1 MPLTLRIDDSPELPP
16 GSPNAQR
23 TRSPLRAPF
32 TVCMWITDYCN
43 LACKYCYA
51 MPFSGRRISTER
63 TLELIDEMADI
74 GVFNLTLAGGEPFL
88 HPDILKIILHGTKR
102 GIRVGVLSNGIALD
116 QEVLTVLEKHTN
128 RKNFMLQ
135 ISLDSVDPAINDRT
149 RGQTDKVLENIE
161 RVTKTGIDLQMACVV
176 HKLNVSS
183 AHGMIDAFYPRVKRF
198 HFLNIQR
205 TERTLKHP
213 HLLLAEEDTEYFW
226 SHLSEHAKRFPPDLL
241 LPSLRVQ
248 LRSKGQALG
257 QAEFSMSETPSFD
270 CASCS
275 AGLTHLQ
282 IDSKLNVLGCDI
294 AKDYTIMGNVSER
307 SFSEVYHSAEAH
319 QVRNASYPACYRISN
334 EEGRSLAEDLR

>member
-1 MPLTLRIDDSPELPP
+1 
-16 GSPNAQR
+16 
-23 TRSPLRAPF
+23 
-32 TVCMWITDYCN
+32 
-43 LACKYCYA
+43 

-63 TLELIDEMADI
+63 TLELIDEMAEI

-102 GIRVGVLSNGIALD
+102 GIRVGVLSNGIAVD

-128 RKNFMLQ
+128 LKNFMLQ
-135 ISLDSVDPAINDRT
+135 ISLDSVDPAINNSV
-149 RGQTDKVLENIE
+149 RGKTDKVLENVE
-161 RVTKTGIDLQMACVV
+161 RIAGTGIDLQMACVV

-183 AHGMIDAFYPRVKRF
+183 AHRMIDAFYPRVKRF

-205 TERTLKHP
+205 TEQTLKHP
-213 HLLLAEEDTEYFW
+213 QLLLADEDTEYFW
-226 SHLSEHAKRFPPDLL
+226 SHLGEYAKRFPPDLL

-257 QAEFSMSETPSFD
+257 HAEFSMSETASFD

-294 AKDYTIMGNVSER
+294 AKDYTMMGNVAGQ

-319 QVRNASYPACYRISN
+319 QVRNATYPACYRISN
-334 EEGRSLAEDLR
+334 EEGRSLAEHLR